1 MASILPAH
9 GTCEKTGRFFFFH
22 PVLNKN
28 LFDFFKIHLC
38 LPRNTF
44 EKRMVKNV
52 AKAVF
57 WEKVVILDPPEVVS
71 GSRGKRGCWLVELPC
86 VQEWF

>member
-1 MASILPAH
+1 MAPVKKMGEVFVLQ
-9 GTCEKTGRFFFFH
+9 

-28 LFDFFKIHLC
+28 LFQFFKIHLRF
-38 LPRNTF
+38 PRNAF
-44 EKRMVKNV
+44 GKRLVKNV

-57 WEKVVILDPPEVVS
+57 WGKVVILDPPEVVS
-71 GSRGKRGCWLVELPC
+71 GFRGGGVHWLVELPC